1 MADSLDNFQKFR
13 TDLNEEILN
22 CGHLGVK
29 RFFALDNQAYEPG
42 ALGAKTKELLGLV
55 ASAVLR
61 CDDCITYHLVRCGEE
76 GWKREEVIDALNVAL
91 IVGGSIT
98 IPHVR
103 RAFARMRE
111 IDSLKP

>member
-1 MADSLDNFQKFR
+1 
-13 TDLNEEILN
+13 
-22 CGHLGVK
+22 
-29 RFFALDNQAYEPG
+29 
-42 ALGAKTKELLGLV
+42 
-55 ASAVLR
+55 
-61 CDDCITYHLVRCGEE
+61 
-76 GWKREEVIDALNVAL
+76 L